1 MMVAGAE
8 GRRAE
13 RPSEVTGWGGSGCA
27 DTARRRGPA
36 RARKAGAHA
45 EPRRRPAALHAGSR
59 TLPTPEAPDQLT
71 EGASTGSNAHSC
83 KRAKQSFKVR
93 CEKQRPHSPFFSRAK
108 HFHLALEP
116 EKPSTQKCQ

>member
-71 EGASTGSNAHSC
+71 EGASF
-83 KRAKQSFKVR
+83 RAR
-93 CEKQRPHSPFFSRAK
+93 EAIN
-108 HFHLALEP
+108 P
-116 EKPSTQKCQ
+116 EVPMSEEIMDENLMKLPKCDERYDVNIQEAQ